1 MTETSRVLL
10 LLNQP
15 RARFYLTIFISSLG
29 LGAYTYFIPVFAQT
43 FGATFLD
50 LGFIGSATAV
60 TYAVT
65 PMLAGYLADRFNR
78 VWLFRGALVFNA
90 LATISLVFSNSVQD
104 VLVLRLAAGF
114 GLGFFWPISEV
125 LVADLATVDKRVAE
139 MGWYSVAWG
148 SGYLIGPSIGGFV
161 AQRFG
166 YIQLFAISAIL
177 IAIALVTNL
186 LTVLPEGRHDPEVL
200 DGSSKI
206 SSTIRNLLPWYMM
219 LLCYAMVF
227 GVIVAIFP
235 GYANTVGVSPELIGL
250 LFTLF
255 GITRV
260 LVFAMSGRYSRFSEK
275 KALGLTSGVL
285 ALGSLIIAAFPSF
298 AGFSAALMM
307 MGGAIGVIFPTTISL
322 ISRHFPNYRT
332 GAAIG
337 SYEATFGVGFA
348 LGPLLAGT
356 VAALT
361 GIFTTFLMTASFGV
375 MMLFFTYTGHTY
387 VQISNQDHPEIDD
400 QQNQTRTKGEDWLS
414 ERR

>member
-1 MTETSRVLL
+1 LTETSRGLL

-15 RARFYLTIFISSLG
+15 RARFYGTIFVSSLG

-60 TYAVT
+60 TYTVT
-65 PMLAGYLADRFNR
+65 PMLAGYLADRVNR
-78 VWLFRGALVFNA
+78 AWLFRGALVFNI
-90 LATISLVFSNSVQD
+90 LATISLVFSKSVQD

-114 GLGFFWPISEV
+114 GLGFFWPVSEV
-125 LVADLATVDKRVAE
+125 LVADLATIDRRVTE

-166 YIQLFAISAIL
+166 YVQLFVLSTIL
-177 IAIALVTNL
+177 LAVALVSNL
-186 LTVLPEGRHDPEVL
+186 LSVLPGYRHGPKIL
-200 DGSSKI
+200 AGSSKI
-206 SSTIRNLLPWYMM
+206 SSTVRSLLPWYMM

-227 GVIVAIFP
+227 GVVVAIFP
-235 GYANTVGVSPELIGL
+235 GYANSVGVSPELIGL

-275 KALGLTSGVL
+275 KALGLTSGLL
-285 ALGSLIIAAFPSF
+285 ALGSLIIATFPSF
-298 AGFSAALMM
+298 AGFSAALIM

-322 ISRHFPNYRT
+322 ISRHFPNDRT

-337 SYEATFGVGFA
+337 SYEATFGAGFA

-361 GIFTTFLMTASFGV
+361 DIFTTFLMTAFFGI
-375 MMLFFTYTGHTY
+375 MMVFFTYGGHTS
-387 VQISNQDHPEIDD
+387 VQS
-400 QQNQTRTKGEDWLS
+400 S
-414 ERR
+414 

>member
-1 MTETSRVLL
+1 MTETSRGLL

-15 RARFYLTIFISSLG
+15 RARFYVTIFVSSLG
-29 LGAYTYFIPVFAQT
+29 LGAFTYFIPVFAQT

-65 PMLAGYLADRFNR
+65 PMVAGYLADRFNR
-78 VWLFRGALVFNA
+78 AWLFRGALVLNI
-90 LATISLVFSNSVQD
+90 LATISLVFSKSVQD

-125 LVADLATVDKRVAE
+125 LVADLATVDRRVAE

-166 YIQLFAISAIL
+166 YVQLFVLSTIL
-177 IAIALVTNL
+177 LTIALVSNL
-186 LTVLPEGRHDPEVL
+186 LSVLPEDRHGPKIPA
-200 DGSSKI
+200 GPSKI
-206 SSTIRNLLPWYMM
+206 SSTVRSLLPWYAM

-227 GVIVAIFP
+227 GVVVAIFP
-235 GYANTVGVSPELIGL
+235 GYANSVGVSPELIGL

-260 LVFAMSGRYSRFSEK
+260 VVFAMSGRYSRLGEK

-285 ALGSLIIAAFPSF
+285 ALGSLIIATFPSF
-298 AGFSAALMM
+298 AGFSAALIM

-322 ISRHFPNYRT
+322 ISRHFPNNRI

-337 SYEATFGVGFA
+337 SYETTFGAGFA
-348 LGPLLAGT
+348 VGPLLSGAI
-356 VAALT
+356 AALT
-361 GIFTTFLMTASFGV
+361 NISTAFLMTAFFGI
-375 MMLFFTYTGHTY
+375 MMVFFTYAGRTY
-387 VQISNQDHPEIDD
+387 VQSSRDE
-400 QQNQTRTKGEDWLS
+400 
-414 ERR
+414 